1 MGGTTCAC
9 AQGAPIGTLCA
20 GRSNDCSG
28 PVNAQ
33 FPTPNAQFLFSTLIF
48 QSEPRVDP
56 KPSTRFEGRFLGAGS
71 WRLGVGNR
79 ELGIG
84 CSHFRHALRKR
95 PRDERGCHGRRS
107 LHRAGRTRNQASFRH
122 RNGFDHASR
131 RSARGAIDPN
141 PTVLRHRCR
150 AVADEP
156 GAGSLYVASRRPRSA
171 QAPDRRSGSGSGRRH
186 SALCAMRSM
195 QSSPQG
201 RRRSGVHRAARVPA
215 RASQQLGRSADDGT
229 ADFGNHRPDPAVR
242 HARTREA
249 TFDVARRA
257 RRGVD
262 GSIWCLD
269 RPSARV
275 ADAVDR
281 EHAPD
286 VLSQL
291 CLRAVDGRTRPP
303 LVPVGTPDTRG
314 AGPRRISARRAA
326 R

>member
-1 MGGTTCAC
+1 MGQLARVRRVRRSGHSAQAGATT
-9 AQGAPIGTLCA
+9 APALLTPNSQL
-20 GRSNDCSG
+20 
-28 PVNAQ
+28 
-33 FPTPNAQFLFSTLIF
+33 PTPNSCSRHRSSNPNLESIR
-48 QSEPRVDP
+48 SRPRDSKAV
-56 KPSTRFEGRFLGAGS
+56 FGS
-71 WRLGVGNR
+71 WELEVGSWKSGVGDWVF
-79 ELGIG
+79 ELPA
-84 CSHFRHALRKR
+84 RLRKT
-95 PRDERGCHGRRS
+95 PRDERECHGRKS

-131 RSARGAIDPN
+131 RSAQGAIDPN
-141 PTVLRHRCR
+141 PTVLRHQCR

-201 RRRSGVHRAARVPA
+201 RHRSGVHRAARVPA

-249 TFDVARRA
+249 TFDVAGRA

-262 GSIWCLD
+262 WIHLVFGSPIC
-269 RPSARV
+269 
-275 ADAVDR
+275 
-281 EHAPD
+281 
-286 VLSQL
+286 
-291 CLRAVDGRTRPP
+291 
-303 LVPVGTPDTRG
+303 
-314 AGPRRISARRAA
+314 AGCRRRRS
-326 R
+326 